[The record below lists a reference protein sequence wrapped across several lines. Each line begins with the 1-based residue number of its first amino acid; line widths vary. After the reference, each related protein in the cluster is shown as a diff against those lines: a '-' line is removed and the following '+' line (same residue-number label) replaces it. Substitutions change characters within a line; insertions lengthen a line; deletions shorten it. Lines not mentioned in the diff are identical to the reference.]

1 MIKCYTVNNHL
12 IFTKFSQ
19 QVVRAFYGKKRTNL
33 SSVLH
38 FLQIFLQTNTK
49 IREKKIENIV
59 RPVKKSFFLL
69 FLIVFEWGEI
79 SKKFKDPQTQ
89 EDSFNSFNN
98 VKKTKKK
105 FRKYALLTIMLKT
118 LLETKKDI
126 ANIFSY
132 LRSLRYRYERV
143 IDLNR

>member
-1 MIKCYTVNNHL
+1 MEKRELIYLQYYTFYKYSCKL
-12 IFTKFSQ
+12 IRKFE
-19 QVVRAFYGKKRTNL
+19 RKK
-33 SSVLH
+33 S
-38 FLQIFLQTNTK
+38 K
-49 IREKKIENIV
+49 ILCALL
-59 RPVKKSFFLL
+59 KKSFFLL

-132 LRSLRYRYERV
+132 LRSLRYLYERV

>member
-1 MIKCYTVNNHL
+1 MEKRELIYLQYYTFYKYSCKL
-12 IFTKFSQ
+12 IRKFE
-19 QVVRAFYGKKRTNL
+19 RKK
-33 SSVLH
+33 S
-38 FLQIFLQTNTK
+38 K
-49 IREKKIENIV
+49 ILCALL
-59 RPVKKSFFLL
+59 KKSFFLL

-89 EDSFNSFNN
+89 EDSFNSFNSFNN

-105 FRKYALLTIMLKT
+105 FQKYALLTIMLKT

-132 LRSLRYRYERV
+132 LRSLGYRYERV